1 MEESVEK
8 TMEEKIIIRN
18 RRTAKGPLKPLIF
31 LSLQVILLELI
42 SYILLNLF
50 DTLTILSLG
59 FVAVIQ
65 IGSFIVMID
74 GYKRV
79 MARQK
84 EQTPIME
91 HEETLPDVVAAPENI
106 THS

>member
-1 MEESVEK
+1 MEE
-8 TMEEKIIIRN
+8 TMEQTTEEKIIIRN

-59 FVAVIQ
+59 FIAVIQ
-65 IGSFIVMID
+65 IISFIVMID

-84 EQTPIME
+84 ERAPAPVQ
-91 HEETLPDVVAAPENI
+91 EETLTDLVEAPEN
-106 THS
+106 TTQS